1 MDVSFQKRM
10 AADILKCGI
19 SRVYIDPK
27 GLEEVSDAITR
38 EDIRMLIKKG
48 LIKKLPA
55 KGNSR
60 ARWRKKRL
68 QKMKG
73 RMNGPGNRKGTK
85 YARLSRKRRWI
96 STIRAIRKEL
106 KRLKVEGKID
116 KKTYRKYY
124 RLAKGGMFKSRAHL
138 LMHMKEVIK

>member
-38 EDIRMLIKKG
+38 EDVRMLIKKG
-48 LIKKLPA
+48 LIKKLPV

-60 ARWRKKRL
+60 ARWRKKRI

-73 RMNGPGNRKGTK
+73 RSKGPGTRKGTK
-85 YARLSRKRRWI
+85 HARLSRKDRWI
-96 STIRAIRKEL
+96 STIRAIRNEL
-106 KRLKVEGKID
+106 RKLKKEGKID
-116 KKTYRKYY
+116 KRTYRKYY
-124 RLAKGGMFKSRAHL
+124 RLAKGGMFRSRAHL